1 MADVTNNCPTGVAT
15 QDPKLRAR
23 LHVEAS
29 AEKLA
34 RFLGAAV
41 DLMKV
46 MAWACGHDDLQKF
59 NLNDLTTWKREMVEL
74 SGVRFGGVGGSSR

>member
-1 MADVTNNCPTGVAT
+1 MSPTIAP
-15 QDPKLRAR
+15 QALQLKIQNFAR